1 MKSVCGINF
10 WAGAL
15 PLRMQKKLL
24 LFSFLFFA
32 FLITLA
38 QSPQTPRSY
47 FRNPMGIPMELTAN
61 FGELRTHHWHMGL
74 DIRTKAK
81 ENLPVYAAAGG
92 YIASV
97 GVRPLS
103 FGRFIIINHPNGLS
117 TLYAHLNDFAP
128 ELETY
133 VTNQQYQQES
143 WAIELKFSPDQFPVS
158 KGTCIG
164 SSGNTGGSAGP
175 HLHFE
180 IMDTQTEHRLNPL
193 LFDFPLEDKVPPVI
207 KGLALYDRGR
217 SINGQSPK
225 VVPIKKTPTGYT
237 LVNAEMLTTSLSQV
251 GLAIQAIDLVSGS
264 SNPNGIYS
272 ATLEVDGQAMLAFI
286 LDRIDYEQTRY
297 INAHIDYRHKQAGGA
312 FYQHLS
318 MLPGE
323 GGVAYHPYQSDGVI
337 RLTDTLPHQVAI
349 IVTDPYHNKSVLQF
363 LLKTTN
369 PWLGP
374 AANPA
379 KLPGK
384 KPTHFVPRNPLS
396 IREPDFQIE
405 FPAMGLYDSLPIY
418 YRRDLFP
425 ILPGAITARY
435 QLNDPT
441 TPVHLNFT
449 VRLKPEREIPA
460 NLRDKVVVQQSYGA
474 VKKVKKA
481 NFEGQWVAAEFDE
494 FGYFQAFVDTIPP
507 QVTLA
512 GKGDTINVSAISR
525 LIFTPT
531 DNLGTIKHFRAEL
544 NDSWV
549 RFTNDKG
556 RSWIYRFDERCPY
569 GIHKLKVTVE
579 DLVGNST
586 TKIWW
591 IKRAPYK
598 PPVKKSSQKKIA
610 KKKKR

>member
-1 MKSVCGINF
+1 M
-10 WAGAL
+10 
-15 PLRMQKKLL
+15 RMQKKLL
-24 LFSFLFFA
+24 LFSILFTVF
-32 FLITLA
+32 FSSWS
-38 QSPQTPRSY
+38 QSSQIPKGY

-74 DIRTKAK
+74 DIRTQAK

-92 YIASV
+92 YIASI

-117 TLYAHLNDFAP
+117 TLYAHLNDFEPA
-128 ELETY
+128 LEAY
-133 VTNQQYQQES
+133 VTQQQYQQES
-143 WAIELKFSPDQFPVS
+143 WPVELKFSPQQFPVS
-158 KGTCIG
+158 KGTFIG
-164 SSGNTGGSAGP
+164 YSGNTGGSAGP

-180 IMDTQTEHRLNPL
+180 IMDTKTERRLNPL
-193 LFDFPLEDKVPPVI
+193 LFGFPLEDRVPPVI
-207 KGLALYDRGR
+207 KGLALYNRGL
-217 SINGQSPK
+217 SINGQSPR
-225 VVPIKKTPTGYT
+225 VVPIKKTSNEYT
-237 LVNAEMLTTSLSQV
+237 LANSEVLTTSLSQI
-251 GLAIQAIDLVSGS
+251 GLAIQATDQVSGS

-286 LDRIDYEQTRY
+286 LDSIDYEQTGY
-297 INAHIDYRHKQAGGA
+297 INAHIDYRHKQMGGA
-312 FYQHLS
+312 YYQHLS

-337 RLTDTLPHQVAI
+337 RLTDTLPHPIAI
-349 IVTDPYHNKSVLQF
+349 IVADPYGNQSVLRF
-363 LLKTTN
+363 KIKTTN

-384 KPTHFVPRNPLS
+384 EPTHFVPRNPVL
-396 IREPDFQIE
+396 IRKPDFQID
-405 FPAMGLYDSLPIY
+405 FPAMGLYDSLPIV

-425 ILPGAITARY
+425 ILPGAITARH

-441 TPVHLNFT
+441 IPVHLNFI
-449 VRLKPEREIPA
+449 VRLKPERVIPA
-460 NLRDKVVVQQSYGA
+460 NLKNKVVVQRSFGA

-481 NFEGQWVAAEFDE
+481 NLEGEWVSAEFDD

-512 GKGDTINVSAISR
+512 GKGDTINVSALSR

-531 DNLGTIKHFRAEL
+531 DNFGTIKRFRAEL
-544 NDSWV
+544 NDSWI

-556 RSWIYRFDERCPY
+556 RSWVYRFDQRCPY
-569 GIHKLKVTVE
+569 GVHKLTVTVE
-579 DLVGNST
+579 DLVGNTT
-586 TKIWW
+586 TKTWW
-591 IKRAPYK
+591 IKRAPYQ
-598 PPVKKSSQKKIA
+598 PPVKKSSKKTV
-610 KKKKR
+610 KKKKRK

>member
-1 MKSVCGINF
+1 M
-10 WAGAL
+10 
-15 PLRMQKKLL
+15 RMQKKLL
-24 LFSFLFFA
+24 LFSILFTVF
-32 FLITLA
+32 FSSWS
-38 QSPQTPRSY
+38 QSSQIPKGY

-74 DIRTKAK
+74 DIRTQAK

-92 YIASV
+92 YIASI

-117 TLYAHLNDFAP
+117 TLYAHLNDFEPA
-128 ELETY
+128 LEAY
-133 VTNQQYQQES
+133 VTQQQYQQES
-143 WAIELKFSPDQFPVS
+143 WPVELKFSPQQFPVS
-158 KGTCIG
+158 KGTFIG
-164 SSGNTGGSAGP
+164 YSGNTGGSAGP

-180 IMDTQTEHRLNPL
+180 IMDTKTERRLNPL
-193 LFDFPLEDKVPPVI
+193 LFGFPLEDRVPPVI
-207 KGLALYDRGR
+207 KGLALYNRGL
-217 SINGQSPK
+217 SINGQSPR
-225 VVPIKKTPTGYT
+225 VVPIKKTSNEYT
-237 LVNAEMLTTSLSQV
+237 LANSEVLTTSLSQI
-251 GLAIQAIDLVSGS
+251 GLAIQATDQVSGS

-286 LDRIDYEQTRY
+286 LDSIDYEQTGY
-297 INAHIDYRHKQAGGA
+297 INAHIDYRHKQMGGA
-312 FYQHLS
+312 YYQHLS

-337 RLTDTLPHQVAI
+337 RLTDTLPHPIAI
-349 IVTDPYHNKSVLQF
+349 IVADPYGNQSVLRF
-363 LLKTTN
+363 KIKTTN

-384 KPTHFVPRNPLS
+384 EPTHFVPRNPIL
-396 IREPDFQIE
+396 IRKPDFQID
-405 FPAMGLYDSLPIY
+405 FPAMGLYDSLPIV

-425 ILPGAITARY
+425 ILPGAITARH

-441 TPVHLNFT
+441 IPVHLNFI
-449 VRLKPEREIPA
+449 VRLKPERVIPA
-460 NLRDKVVVQQSYGA
+460 NLKNKVVVQRSFGA

-481 NFEGQWVAAEFDE
+481 NLEGEWVSAEFDD

-512 GKGDTINVSAISR
+512 GKGDTINVSALSR

-531 DNLGTIKHFRAEL
+531 DNFGTIKRFRAEL
-544 NDSWV
+544 NDSWI

-556 RSWIYRFDERCPY
+556 RSWVYRFDQRCPY
-569 GIHKLKVTVE
+569 GVHKLSVTVE
-579 DLVGNST
+579 DLVGNTT
-586 TKIWW
+586 TKTWW
-591 IKRAPYK
+591 IKRAPYQ
-598 PPVKKSSQKKIA
+598 PPVKKSSKKTV
-610 KKKKR
+610 KKKKRK

>member
-1 MKSVCGINF
+1 
-10 WAGAL
+10 
-15 PLRMQKKLL
+15 MQKKLL
-24 LFSFLFFA
+24 LFSILFTVF
-32 FLITLA
+32 F
-38 QSPQTPRSY
+38 SSWSQTSQIPKGY

-74 DIRTKAK
+74 DIRTQAK

-92 YIASV
+92 YIASI

-117 TLYAHLNDFAP
+117 TLYAHLNDFEPA
-128 ELETY
+128 LEAY
-133 VTNQQYQQES
+133 VTQQQYQQES
-143 WAIELKFSPDQFPVS
+143 WPVELKFSPQQFPVS
-158 KGTCIG
+158 KGTFIG
-164 SSGNTGGSAGP
+164 YSGNTGGSAGP

-180 IMDTQTEHRLNPL
+180 IMDTKTERRLNPL
-193 LFDFPLEDKVPPVI
+193 LFGFPLEDRVPPVF
-207 KGLALYDRGR
+207 KGLALYNRGL
-217 SINGQSPK
+217 SINGQSPR
-225 VVPIKKTPTGYT
+225 VVPIKKTSNEYT
-237 LVNAEMLTTSLSQV
+237 LANSEVLTTSLSQI
-251 GLAIQAIDLVSGS
+251 GLAIQATDQVSGS

-286 LDRIDYEQTRY
+286 LDSIDYEQTGY
-297 INAHIDYRHKQAGGA
+297 INAHIDYRHKQMGGA
-312 FYQHLS
+312 YYQHLS

-337 RLTDTLPHQVAI
+337 RLTDTLPHPIAI
-349 IVTDPYHNKSVLQF
+349 IVADPYGNQSVLRF
-363 LLKTTN
+363 KIKTTN

-384 KPTHFVPRNPLS
+384 EPTHFVPRNPIL
-396 IREPDFQIE
+396 IRKPDFQID
-405 FPAMGLYDSLPIY
+405 FPAMGLYDSLPIV

-425 ILPGAITARY
+425 ILPGAITARH

-441 TPVHLNFT
+441 IPVHLNFI
-449 VRLKPEREIPA
+449 VRLKPERVIPV
-460 NLRDKVVVQQSYGA
+460 NLKNKVVVQRSFGA

-481 NFEGQWVAAEFDE
+481 NLEGEWVSAEFDD

-512 GKGDTINVSAISR
+512 GKGDTINVSALSR

-531 DNLGTIKHFRAEL
+531 DNFGTIKRFRAEL
-544 NDSWV
+544 NDSWI

-556 RSWIYRFDERCPY
+556 RSWVYRFDQRCPY
-569 GIHKLKVTVE
+569 GVHKLTVTVE
-579 DLVGNST
+579 DLVGNAT
-586 TKIWW
+586 TKTWW
-591 IKRAPYK
+591 IKRAPYQ
-598 PPVKKSSQKKIA
+598 PPVKKSSKKTV
-610 KKKKR
+610 KKKKRK